1 MLVGV
6 NRSIRPVRV
15 FAASFGALAAC
26 ALVGAIAHA
35 GPLPPLPGPYAP
47 APTSTA
53 TVSPVSPGSPGSPGP
68 AAAPN
73 APAPPANVVERMRRG
88 IVTVERDGRLLGVGT
103 VLNGDGRIITS
114 LGSLAGVDLADVRY
128 ADGSVVKA
136 KVGHRD
142 RAWDLALLVPQ
153 TGKWLDGLSTSE
165 ADPAAVE
172 LKTFVARAPRLIA
185 TVPLALKARAD
196 VRGKDGDALPG
207 ALDLDLKGF
216 PLPTGAPIVDGN
228 GNVVAIF
235 VNACKAVAPSPLAP
249 PPAPPD
255 YGAPAPGAAPA
266 AAPCSPLTIGAPVPQ
281 VRRFLSHTPLTAV
294 QPPPWL
300 GIRGEGDTAGTFRGV
315 RVIAVANESPAQKG
329 GLKANLDRTKS
340 DVIIA
345 VDGQPVDSPERL
357 AELIGKHSSGDTVH
371 LLVWNGEKVRDVPVQ
386 LRTAP

>member
-6 NRSIRPVRV
+6 NRNPRLLGLPRLLPRLPRAFS
-15 FAASFGALAAC
+15 ALGVAAC

-35 GPLPPLPGPYAP
+35 GPLPQLPGPYAP
-47 APTSTA
+47 APPSTA
-53 TVSPVSPGSPGSPGP
+53 TAGPG
-68 AAAPN
+68 AAVAPPH
-73 APAPPANVVERMRRG
+73 APAPPANVFERTRRG
-88 IVTVERDGRLLGVGT
+88 IVTVERNGGLLGVGT
-103 VLNGDGRIITS
+103 VLHGDGRIVTS
-114 LGSLAGVDLADVRY
+114 LGSLAGIDTADVRY

-153 TGKWLDGLSTSE
+153 TGRWLDGLTASE

-172 LKTFVARAPRLIA
+172 LKTFIARAPKLVA
-185 TVPLALKARAD
+185 TVPLALKARPD
-196 VRGKDGDALPG
+196 VHGKDGDALPG
-207 ALDLDLKGF
+207 ALELDLKGF
-216 PLPTGAPIVDGN
+216 PFPTGAPIVDGN

-235 VNACKAVAPSPLAP
+235 VSACKAVTPPPQAT

-255 YGAPAPGAAPA
+255 YGAPAPGVAP
-266 AAPCSPLTIGAPVPQ
+266 APCSPMTIGAPIPQ

-300 GIRGEGDTAGTFRGV
+300 GIRGEADSAGTFRGV
-315 RVIAVANESPAQKG
+315 RVLAVANDSPAQKG

-340 DVIIA
+340 DMIIA

-357 AELIGKHSSGDTVH
+357 AETIGKHSSGDTVK
-371 LLVWNGEKVRDVPVQ
+371 LLVWNGEKVREVPVQ